1 MEQNNFE
8 LNTIK
13 IKLLEIKPPLKELEK
28 NNNEISIIF
37 QGINVFYNLS
47 KLISNNTEILINNCK
62 SSVIISLVKSD
73 NIFAS
78 ALFNIKPG
86 ENWVTFNYES
96 KQKSPSAK
104 KSNINNINFIKI
116 KIFCNQKNNKKNPVE
131 KNNKNNNNKS
141 QINSRNNKKYNT
153 KRYHKN
159 SNIFDDNL
167 LNSNNNNEIKSH
179 IRYDSHLLENKNKY
193 LSSINVN
200 KTNSNTPLNKYSSQ
214 KIKYSELTLKTRNVI
229 NKTNYSNI
237 KKSELSSINN
247 NNKRLNSS
255 SSRCLKNNNNTNKNN
270 IYNFHSY
277 KAPKK
282 NKTKIRTLH
291 NFENLNNILERNAE
305 LNTNN
310 YKNKNNKI
318 KVNNSNNNLYFLNQ
332 SPILN
337 KFEGNIN
344 SIKSK
349 AYSNNLFF
357 GYNKN
362 NKKNFNNSLNVNKN
376 KKGLKNRLFK
386 NNLQGNITNSYS
398 TATTKKNEFEGSLNS
413 LQDYEDRINNKKIN
427 KKYKYPLTTRRQKAK
442 KESACIEN
450 KSQLQLIIDNNM
462 NMNINKNIEKAKSL
476 NCNINENNILENNF
490 DMDNYI
496 NYIEKMKMEE
506 NEDEDEDNEFFR
518 LKSDFDLLYNEE
530 YIYNI
535 KNDLLKLE
543 IELFVEKMI
552 ELISGYHK
560 EIGLKIEENK
570 ILKNIYKQNSKK
582 YTSLFKLSNKLQLIK
597 DKYDAKKINLIVNK
611 NKIKQQKTNNL
622 LLNKEEFNLFD
633 EIINNKKSNLTKIK
647 NIKNFDINKYL
658 KDILN
663 IILVK
668 NNNID
673 ILLFNEKYQNSI
685 ETKFLINNNNL
696 NENNNQ
702 LNKKIRT
709 RAIPQ
714 RQHTKILSNFNKE
727 LNNNLYNN
735 FKNEGGIYVKKG
747 INSPSLYSAKKRLY
761 QKNSVY
767 N

>member
-1 MEQNNFE
+1 
-8 LNTIK
+8 
-13 IKLLEIKPPLKELEK
+13 
-28 NNNEISIIF
+28 
-37 QGINVFYNLS
+37 
-47 KLISNNTEILINNCK
+47 
-62 SSVIISLVKSD
+62 
-73 NIFAS
+73 
-78 ALFNIKPG
+78 
-86 ENWVTFNYES
+86 
-96 KQKSPSAK
+96 
-104 KSNINNINFIKI
+104 
-116 KIFCNQKNNKKNPVE
+116 
-131 KNNKNNNNKS
+131 
-141 QINSRNNKKYNT
+141 
-153 KRYHKN
+153 
-159 SNIFDDNL
+159 
-167 LNSNNNNEIKSH
+167 
-179 IRYDSHLLENKNKY
+179 
-193 LSSINVN
+193 
-200 KTNSNTPLNKYSSQ
+200 
-214 KIKYSELTLKTRNVI
+214 
-229 NKTNYSNI
+229 
-237 KKSELSSINN
+237 
-247 NNKRLNSS
+247 
-255 SSRCLKNNNNTNKNN
+255 
-270 IYNFHSY
+270 
-277 KAPKK
+277 
-282 NKTKIRTLH
+282 
-291 NFENLNNILERNAE
+291 
-305 LNTNN
+305 
-310 YKNKNNKI
+310 
-318 KVNNSNNNLYFLNQ
+318 
-332 SPILN
+332 
-337 KFEGNIN
+337 
-344 SIKSK
+344 
-349 AYSNNLFF
+349 
-357 GYNKN
+357 
-362 NKKNFNNSLNVNKN
+362 
-376 KKGLKNRLFK
+376 
-386 NNLQGNITNSYS
+386 
-398 TATTKKNEFEGSLNS
+398 
-413 LQDYEDRINNKKIN
+413 
-427 KKYKYPLTTRRQKAK
+427 
-442 KESACIEN
+442 
-450 KSQLQLIIDNNM
+450 M

-633 EIINNKKSNLTKIK
+633 EIINNKKNNLTKIK
-647 NIKNFDINKYL
+647 NIQNFDINKYL

-673 ILLFNEKYQNSI
+673 NLLFNEKYQNSI
-685 ETKFLINNNNL
+685 ETKFLINNNL

-709 RAIPQ
+709 KAIPQ